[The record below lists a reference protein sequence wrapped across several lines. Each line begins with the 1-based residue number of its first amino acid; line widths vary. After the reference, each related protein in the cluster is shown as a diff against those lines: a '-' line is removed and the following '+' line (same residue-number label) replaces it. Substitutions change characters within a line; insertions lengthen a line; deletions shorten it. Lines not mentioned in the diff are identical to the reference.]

1 MSRSNHHSQ
10 KNSPAPGFF
19 RERLARFA
27 VAAFC
32 GLALLTAS
40 NRVVVADIFVL
51 ANDGQVQGDV
61 IIPPEKQPGKVVV
74 RTADGQI
81 TLDKSQIKQIIPQS
95 AAELEYERI
104 RPTFAD
110 TVDDQWRLSEWCR
123 DHSLSKQRQVHL
135 ERILVLDPD
144 HQRARALLGYS
155 HVDGRWVRQEDAM
168 KEKGFVLYKGQW
180 KLPQEIE
187 LLENRRKEELAEKD
201 WFAKIKRWRTALD
214 NRPDRAEA
222 LQDELAA
229 INDPAA
235 VPALS
240 QLAINDSDSH
250 VRMSVLGQLV
260 NIGSGSAITLVV
272 ARTLGDASEEIRWS
286 ALDKLVAAHHPEVV
300 SVYVQALK
308 SKDNVRVNR
317 AAFCLGKLRDKS
329 AIGPLID
336 ALRTTHKFI
345 ENPDAQPGQM
355 TTTFGRG
362 ASSSGGGGLSVG
374 GGPKVVK
381 MTLENQ
387 EVLAAL
393 LSLVGNSANFQFDQK
408 AWRVWWA
415 GQRKPI
421 LIDARRD

>member
-1 MSRSNHHSQ
+1 MKRPHGLLRQIAWAST
-10 KNSPAPGFF
+10 ACV
-19 RERLARFA
+19 LAF
-27 VAAFC
+27 
-32 GLALLTAS
+32 LATSGPTA
-40 NRVVVADIFVL
+40 RADIFVL
-51 ANDGQVQGDV
+51 TNDGQVQGDLV
-61 IIPPEKQPGKVVV
+61 NPADKQPGKIVV
-74 RTADGQI
+74 RTAAGQI

-95 AAELEYERI
+95 PAELEYERI
-104 RPTFAD
+104 RPTYAD
-110 TVDDQWRLSEWCR
+110 TVEDQMRLADWCR
-123 DHSLSKQRQVHL
+123 EHSLSKQRQIHL
-135 ERILVLDPD
+135 ERIVALDPD
-144 HQRARALLGYS
+144 NQRARALLGYA

-168 KEKGFVLYKGQW
+168 KERGFVLYKGQW
-180 KLPQEIE
+180 KLPQEVE

-201 WFAKIKRWRTALD
+201 WYAKIRRWRLAVD
-214 NRPDRAEA
+214 NRPDRADA

-240 QLAINDSDSH
+240 QLATNDNDPH
-250 VRMSVLGQLV
+250 VRMAVLGQLV
-260 NIGSGSAITLVV
+260 NIGTGSAITLVV
-272 ARTLGDASEEIRWS
+272 ARTLNDASEEIRWS

-317 AAFCLGKLRDKS
+317 AAFCLGKLHDRS

-362 ASSSGGGGLSVG
+362 NSSPGGGLSVG

-387 EVLAAL
+387 DVLAAL
-393 LSLVGNSANFQFDQK
+393 LATIDNAANFQFNQQ

-415 GQRKPI
+415 GQRKPVV
-421 LIDARRD
+421 IDARRD